1 MSGGKPVFVSE
12 MYSPRARMSSGS
24 VHSAA
29 SCPREETSFSSRF
42 LDSDRAGQARMACWK
57 DSGSIPHQGQDV
69 VGFSSN
75 QEGWA
80 AR

>member
-1 MSGGKPVFVSE
+1 M
-12 MYSPRARMSSGS
+12 RSGS

-29 SCPREETSFSSRF
+29 SCPREETSLSSRF
-42 LDSDRAGQARMACWK
+42 LASDWAGQARMACLK
-57 DSGSIPHQGQDV
+57 DYGSVPHQGQV
-69 VGFSSN
+69 VLGLLSN